1 MVDRSYRFA
10 VSSPG
15 PLLTRRVGAH
25 SGGKIA
31 AKNRGQFLSSP
42 AEQKKIGQ
50 PATVMAP
57 ARWRSPP

>member
-42 AEQKKIGQ
+42 AE
-50 PATVMAP
+50 
-57 ARWRSPP
+57 